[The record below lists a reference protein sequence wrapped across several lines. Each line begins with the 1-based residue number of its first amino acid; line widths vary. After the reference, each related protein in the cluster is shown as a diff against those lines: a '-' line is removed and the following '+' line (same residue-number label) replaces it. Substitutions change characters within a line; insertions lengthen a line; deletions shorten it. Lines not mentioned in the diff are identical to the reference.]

1 MFVYFTSKATSS
13 SCRSTEFSCDN
24 KRCIRIGSTCNGV
37 DDCGDYSDE
46 RNCSK
51 LNYLI
56 PRLNHSVQILQ
67 VVIAYF
73 IICSSI
79 FISKAPCRSF
89 EFSCKNKRC
98 IPKRFVCDG
107 WDDCGDR
114 SDERICCELNWLTRS
129 L

>member
-1 MFVYFTSKATSS
+1 MFVYFIFKGTSS
-13 SCRSTEFSCDN
+13 SCRPTEFSCDN
-24 KRCIRIGSTCNGV
+24 KRCIRKGSACNGV

-73 IICSSI
+73 IYMFLYFYFQSTL
-79 FISKAPCRSF
+79 SF
-89 EFSCKNKRC
+89 LRVLLQE
-98 IPKRFVCDG
+98 
-107 WDDCGDR
+107 
-114 SDERICCELNWLTRS
+114 
-129 L
+129 